1 MEEKNSPF
9 KSYFRANDF
18 PIESSP
24 LASIHPDYAG
34 GRQFQKEMFTSGRY
48 DMPDVYKRGMSFDS
62 QTSF

>member
-1 MEEKNSPF
+1 MDHKIHHS
-9 KSYFRANDF
+9 RAISGPMIF
-18 PIESSP
+18 PLNYP
-24 LASIHPDYAG
+24 TASIHPDYAG